1 MCGTT
6 MYGMKYYFSSALE
19 DLLQYIYYDYDK
31 MCGAIQSLLGMNTSV
46 FQLYSTALPCPGK
59 IHSTSDMTFH
69 KTYT

>member
-6 MYGMKYYFSSALE
+6 MHGMKYYFSSALG

-46 FQLYSTALPCPGK
+46 FKLYST
-59 IHSTSDMTFH
+59 
-69 KTYT
+69 